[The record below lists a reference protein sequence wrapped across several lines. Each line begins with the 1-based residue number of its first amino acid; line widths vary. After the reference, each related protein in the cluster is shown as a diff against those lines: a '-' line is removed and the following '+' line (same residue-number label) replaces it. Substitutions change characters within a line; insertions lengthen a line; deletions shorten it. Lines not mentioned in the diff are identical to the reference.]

1 VTEARERGENRG
13 MPLLLSWA
21 GFIAV
26 SLLAPLEAVPFVGPG
41 NVWGLD
47 KAGHVALF
55 FVLGALAIGP
65 MRVRSRRPV
74 LAVLAGSVLYGGLL
88 EVLQGAL
95 GWRSAELLDLVA
107 NGVGSAAGVAAAL
120 LRRPA

>member
-1 VTEARERGENRG
+1 
-13 MPLLLSWA
+13 MPLLVSWA
-21 GFIAV
+21 GLIAV
-26 SLLAPLEAVPFVGPG
+26 LLLAPPEAVPFVGPSKP
-41 NVWGLD
+41 WGLD
-47 KAGHVALF
+47 KVGHVALF

-65 MRVRSRRPV
+65 MRARSRRPV
-74 LAVLAGSVLYGGLL
+74 LAVFAGSLLYGGLL

-107 NGVGSAAGVAAAL
+107 DGIGSAGGIAAAL